1 MAPHDKLATTTPEP
15 PAQTRTEET
24 EEKDE
29 KMRFFDADVKLPMQS
44 RV

>member
-1 MAPHDKLATTTPEP
+1 MTRHDKLATTTPEP

-29 KMRFFDADVKLPMQS
+29 KNEIF
-44 RV
+44 